1 MKHKQY
7 LLLAALVASLFAT
20 GCASYKEPPTVP
32 LLAPDGEV
40 IGKREINLTG
50 KGKVLFCQHRT
61 DGSDWCMVLK
71 GGWAYWYEAQS

>member
-1 MKHKQY
+1 MKSAIQRSAI
-7 LLLAALVASLFAT
+7 LLLAAILA
-20 GCASYKEPPTVP
+20 GCASYKESPTVP

-50 KGKVLFCQHRT
+50 KGRVLFCQHRT

-71 GGWAYWYEAQS
+71 GGWAFWYEANL

>member
-1 MKHKQY
+1 MKSAIQRSAI
-7 LLLAALVASLFAT
+7 LLLAAILS

-32 LLAPDGEV
+32 LLAPDGEI
-40 IGKREINLTG
+40 IGKRNVNLSGG

-71 GGWAYWYEAQS
+71 GGWAYWYEARE